1 MVPFQTASGLG
12 TVCLVRSVQT
22 FLHPVADRRIGY
34 TVTFTPQ
41 RPKIATDSF
50 TCKAYEQCQGCNVTY
65 EGSNQKRLKQA
76 FPTTHIS
83 FKTCKSEHSGDLR
96 GKPEPGFGC
105 RLKRQIHVN
114 VLLRWS
120 VKILSILLWFKQKPS
135 SFIWSYV
142 LLNDRDVLH
151 W

>member
-1 MVPFQTASGLG
+1 MVPLRTASGLG

-34 TVTFTPQ
+34 TVTFTSQ

-50 TCKAYEQCQGCNVTY
+50 TCKAYMYESCQGCTVTY
-65 EGSNQKRLKQA
+65 GGSNQIGLKLA
-76 FPTTHIS
+76 FPTTHIC
-83 FKTCKSEHSGDLR
+83 FKTCKSEHSGELR
-96 GKPEPGFGC
+96 AKPEPGFGC
-105 RLKRQIHVN
+105 SLKRQIHVN

-135 SFIWSYV
+135 SFI
-142 LLNDRDVLH
+142 
-151 W
+151 